1 MPYFNYFRKQDYIFS
16 TDLTKRVTNISHYT
30 SIFSRI
36 ADNISFYTFYN
47 ARPDQRLDSISQDV
61 YDTTDYYWTIPIL
74 NSRIINTWRDLPKST
89 PNLSNYLSRKY
100 PGRAF
105 IVRDDQSI
113 AGKFSVDETITIN
126 GTGIG
131 ILIAKYPTLG
141 YLQIDVSTNASAVPE
156 NTEFTI
162 RGETSEDEIVVL
174 NTVDTFLAP
183 ARYLDSSGNSVPF
196 YTNGVTPITILQQ
209 EQEDDEQRARIK
221 VIRPEHIFSVT
232 KQFEREMNRR
242 RSS

>member
-16 TDLTKRVTNISHYT
+16 KDLTKRVTNISHYT

-47 ARPDQRLDSISQDV
+47 AQPDQRLDSISQDV

-74 NSRIINTWRDLPKST
+74 NTRIINTWRDLPKST
-89 PNLSNYLSRKY
+89 LNLNNYLSRKY

-105 IVRDDQSI
+105 IVRDDQTI
-113 AGKFSVDETITIN
+113 AGKFTEGEVVTIN
-126 GTGIG
+126 DAEIGT
-131 ILIAKYPTLG
+131 LIAKYPTLG
-141 YLQIDVSTNASAVPE
+141 YLQIDVLNTSSVSE

-174 NTVDTFLAP
+174 NTVETFLAP
-183 ARYLDSSGNSVPF
+183 ARYLDSEGNSVPF

-209 EQEDDEQRARIK
+209 EQEDNEQSARIK
-221 VIRPEHIFSVT
+221 VIRPEHIFNVT

-242 RSS
+242 QIV